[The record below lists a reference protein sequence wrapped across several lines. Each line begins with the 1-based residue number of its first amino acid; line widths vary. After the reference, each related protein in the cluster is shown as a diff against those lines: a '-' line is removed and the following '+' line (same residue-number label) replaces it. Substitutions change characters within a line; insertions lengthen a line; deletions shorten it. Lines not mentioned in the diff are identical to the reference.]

1 MTSPNP
7 GDDEGFAGSLVE
19 ALAAVP
25 GVESADLEPDVN
37 GAWGLLHL
45 DLRRG
50 TDEIGVAAAVGR
62 LLRERFGLSVDT
74 GAIAL
79 VEEARDIARF
89 GQFEAELLRVS
100 TAAHRVGVEV
110 AIRSPQGQSHGEAAL
125 GPAGHGALRAVAE
138 ATLRA
143 VEELTAGRV
152 EADVDSVDLGTDDD
166 PDVVR
171 VVLTLDPDGASRQV
185 VGLEP
190 LRGDARQAILR
201 ATLRL
206 LAENLGPHPE

>member
-1 MTSPNP
+1 
-7 GDDEGFAGSLVE
+7 
-19 ALAAVP
+19 
-25 GVESADLEPDVN
+25 
-37 GAWGLLHL
+37 
-45 DLRRG
+45 
-50 TDEIGVAAAVGR
+50 
-62 LLRERFGLSVDT
+62 
-74 GAIAL
+74 
-79 VEEARDIARF
+79 
-89 GQFEAELLRVS
+89 
-100 TAAHRVGVEV
+100 
-110 AIRSPQGQSHGEAAL
+110 
-125 GPAGHGALRAVAE
+125 VAE